1 MSESSPPQP
10 QFRQPTKRAHSPH
23 IMDQALSVAPL
34 RKPVQQMEMASRST
48 PAVNVTH
55 SESRNQSPMGGNK
68 YEFESTPTP
77 SARNSFRNSFLDPA
91 MDPQVRLEE
100 YDWPELEEQFTKRME
115 AFKAVEEGIWEEW
128 REWGEVFKV
137 SLILCAVVP
146 HGDACSLAS

>member
-1 MSESSPPQP
+1 
-10 QFRQPTKRAHSPH
+10 
-23 IMDQALSVAPL
+23 MDQALSVAPL
-34 RKPVQQMEMASRST
+34 RKPVTHHQQQQAQLGMAMETRST

-55 SESRNQSPMGGNK
+55 AQSQSHNNSPINGNK

-77 SARNSFRNSFLDPA
+77 SARNSFRNSFIDPA

-100 YDWPELEEQFTKRME
+100 YDWPELEEQFVKRME

-137 SLILCAVVP
+137 SPFHQMLAKHQCRCAVFL
-146 HGDACSLAS
+146 LAAF